1 MNKIEKTTLTNGLT
15 IYFYEDKRKH
25 TTIFQVITFFGGM
38 SKDYKID
45 NVDYHFSDG
54 IAHILEHYLVEC
66 NKYGNYIEIL
76 GQHDMNSNACTQ
88 GKITRFFFD
97 TVDNIEFGIKTL
109 LNCIYS
115 PVFTE
120 ENLNKLKEPI
130 YQEIRGKENNKFYH
144 EDIKVLNNCFHSL
157 SFKTT
162 GGTIEEVKNISLE
175 EIKLCYEAFY
185 QPSNQII
192 IVAGNFNKEQ
202 VLKTIKEETKTIKIP
217 KHKVEKINI
226 KEKKEVVK
234 QEDEL
239 LFPTPKTY
247 TEVTYKISL
256 DHLSNLEQ
264 LKLDFYIYYFME
276 MTTSVSSPL
285 YKKVIKDKIITGSI
299 NKSKKQLE
307 NYLLLS
313 IGSYTDKK
321 EELVNSII
329 EEFKNPTLDK
339 ELFEIDKKNTILEI
353 ILREENLSSM
363 ISPLIGNIVDFNYP
377 YPDTIEDIEKFSF
390 EEFKK
395 LIQSLDFTNYTV
407 TTIKNPKN

>member
-25 TTIFQVITFFGGM
+25 TTIFQLITFFGGM

-88 GKITRFFFD
+88 GKITRYFFD

-120 ENLNKLKEPI
+120 ENLNNLKGPI

-175 EIKLCYEAFY
+175 EIKL
-185 QPSNQII
+185 
-192 IVAGNFNKEQ
+192 
-202 VLKTIKEETKTIKIP
+202 
-217 KHKVEKINI
+217 
-226 KEKKEVVK
+226 
-234 QEDEL
+234 
-239 LFPTPKTY
+239 
-247 TEVTYKISL
+247 
-256 DHLSNLEQ
+256 
-264 LKLDFYIYYFME
+264 
-276 MTTSVSSPL
+276 
-285 YKKVIKDKIITGSI
+285 
-299 NKSKKQLE
+299 
-307 NYLLLS
+307 
-313 IGSYTDKK
+313 
-321 EELVNSII
+321 
-329 EEFKNPTLDK
+329 
-339 ELFEIDKKNTILEI
+339 
-353 ILREENLSSM
+353 
-363 ISPLIGNIVDFNYP
+363 
-377 YPDTIEDIEKFSF
+377 
-390 EEFKK
+390 
-395 LIQSLDFTNYTV
+395 
-407 TTIKNPKN
+407 